1 MLYIDISVF
10 YSFIYLFVFIFT
22 VGVVIGLIF
31 PILKIY
37 GKLIK
42 VRLISDQ

>member
-22 VGVVIGLIF
+22 VGVVTGLIF

-42 VRLISDQ
+42 VR